1 MLEDSLGL
9 QAVCIP
15 NPFVK
20 EDAKMK
26 LKQRYT
32 TFKHSDIA
40 AALTGDALETFQKL
54 CGIISNYRIVRGVG
68 ELEGLVIEK
77 DWPEYQPTL
86 DLLSKRVEQETNKE
100 HKQVRKFTL
109 DELLAELGIKSDL
122 STRSELEQVNN
133 LICVTLQLTKAEK
146 DTLKAIYEHGPTDD
160 GGVLSKV
167 DRDSLISLGL
177 VTRIVTREEGSLN
190 ACTVKGNHARR
201 IIEYMDKAKLN

>member
-1 MLEDSLGL
+1 MLEDFLGL
-9 QAVCIP
+9 QAVCVP

-20 EDAKMK
+20 EDVKMK
-26 LKQRYT
+26 LEQRYT

-86 DLLSKRVEQETNKE
+86 DLLSKRVNKE
-100 HKQVRKFTL
+100 TRKETKEMRKFTL
-109 DELLAELGIKSDL
+109 NELLVELDNRPEL
-122 STRSELEQVNN
+122 STRSEQEEVNS
-133 LICVTLQLTKAEK
+133 LICVTLQLTKSEK

-160 GGVLSKV
+160 GGVLSKA

-190 ACTVKGNHARR
+190 ACTCKGNRARR
-201 IIEYMDKAKLN
+201 LIEYMDKAKLS